1 MRQFSVNLP
10 EGSGTSII
18 FVYFVFCMIFII
30 YNMCKKNV
38 TWRYSCS
45 GLGELGGRPVYMMPL
60 QQGDSGDTSPYTS
73 PKHRE

>member
-1 MRQFSVNLP
+1 
-10 EGSGTSII
+10 
-18 FVYFVFCMIFII
+18 MIFII

>member
-1 MRQFSVNLP
+1 
-10 EGSGTSII
+10 
-18 FVYFVFCMIFII
+18 MILFITCI
-30 YNMCKKNV
+30 
-38 TWRYSCS
+38 TWRYSYS

>member
-18 FVYFVFCMIFII
+18 FVLILYDIYVLFITCI
-30 YNMCKKNV
+30 M
-38 TWRYSCS
+38 WRYTYS

>member
-1 MRQFSVNLP
+1 MRQFNVNLP
-10 EGSGTSII
+10 EGSATSKI
-18 FVYFVFCMIFII
+18 FVNILY
-30 YNMCKKNV
+30 V